1 MCFTLDCNPA
11 FTAEMKILSV
21 SIRAGGKSE
30 KVGAAGY
37 LIHCTRKNELLLLQI
52 GSCQDLFC
60 VYSTFPL
67 LLGPLIAICP

>member
-1 MCFTLDCNPA
+1 MYFTLDCNPA

-37 LIHCTRKNELLLLQI
+37 LIHCSRKN
-52 GSCQDLFC
+52 
-60 VYSTFPL
+60 
-67 LLGPLIAICP
+67 